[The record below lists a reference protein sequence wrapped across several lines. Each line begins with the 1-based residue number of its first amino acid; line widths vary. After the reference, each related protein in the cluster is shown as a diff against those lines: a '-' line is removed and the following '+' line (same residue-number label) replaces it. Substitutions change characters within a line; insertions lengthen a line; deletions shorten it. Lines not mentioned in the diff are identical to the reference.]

1 MRLVQV
7 LIPEGKRESVLSVLD
22 NEQIDYAVWDETGRG
37 DFEALV
43 QFPIPS
49 IGVEPILDKLREAGV
64 IRGVY
69 TIVLSPETVISE
81 HIDMLKSRYAG
92 ERISREEL
100 IARARSLAPAA
111 STYFAFLIL
120 STIIATAGLLLDS
133 AATIIGAMVV
143 APLMGPA
150 ITASVGTVVDDRKL
164 ASRGVVLQVTGLVM
178 AIAVSAL
185 VGFFIKESFF
195 LPPGLDIRDVTQIAE
210 RISPNFLYVLLAL
223 GSGLAGAISVIRNVG
238 SALVG
243 VAIAIA
249 LIPPA
254 ATSGLGIAWGL
265 PGVALAAAL
274 LVVINMLAV
283 NVSTLVL
290 FWLSGF
296 RPPEFS
302 AINHA
307 RYAVISRSALLL
319 IAITI
324 LSVVLI
330 LVSFSSYQTYVIE
343 QQVNEEVNYMFEE
356 PMYSGIGLTP
366 VEVSV
371 SYDSGN
377 ILLEEPVRVDIV
389 VAHPA
394 AQEVPEDI
402 AIQIDRRLT
411 EAINRNFEVRVGF
424 VETQQTA

>member
-7 LIPEGKRESVLSVLD
+7 LIPVGKRESVLAVLD
-22 NEQIDYAVWDETGRG
+22 KEQIDYAVWDETGRG

-43 QFPIPS
+43 QFPIPPV
-49 IGVEPILDKLREAGV
+49 GVEPVLEKLRDAGV
-64 IRGVY
+64 IKGVY

-81 HIDMLKSRYAG
+81 HIEALKRRYSG

-100 IARARSLAPAA
+100 IARAQHLAPAA

-164 ASRGVVLQVTGLVM
+164 ASRGVLLQITGLM
-178 AIAVSAL
+178 LAIAVSAL
-185 VGFFIKESFF
+185 LGLLIKESFF
-195 LPPGLDIRDVTQIAE
+195 LPPGLDIRDVPQIAE

-249 LIPPA
+249 LRPPA
-254 ATSGLGIAWGL
+254 ATSGLGLAWGL
-265 PGVALAAAL
+265 PEVALASAL

-290 FWLSGF
+290 FWLAGF
-296 RPPEFS
+296 RPLESS
-302 AINHA
+302 AIDHA
-307 RYAVISRSALLL
+307 RYAVISRSAVLFSA
-319 IAITI
+319 IAV
-324 LSVVLI
+324 LSVILI
-330 LVSFSSYQTYVIE
+330 LTSFASFQAYIIE
-343 QQVNEEVNYMFEE
+343 QQVDEEITAMFEE
-356 PMYSGIGLTP
+356 PLYTDMGLTIAEITVNYEP
-366 VEVSV
+366 T
-371 SYDSGN
+371 YF
-377 ILLEEPVRVDIV
+377 IFEEPVRVDVV

-394 AQEVPEDI
+394 GQEVTPDI
-402 AIQIDRRLT
+402 AIQIDNHLT
-411 EAINRNFEVRVGF
+411 GAVDKNFRVSVGF
-424 VETQQTA
+424 IETQQTA

>member
-1 MRLVQV
+1 M
-7 LIPEGKRESVLSVLD
+7 
-22 NEQIDYAVWDETGRG
+22 
-37 DFEALV
+37 
-43 QFPIPS
+43 
-49 IGVEPILDKLREAGV
+49 
-64 IRGVY
+64 
-69 TIVLSPETVISE
+69 
-81 HIDMLKSRYAG
+81 
-92 ERISREEL
+92 
-100 IARARSLAPAA
+100 
-111 STYFAFLIL
+111 
-120 STIIATAGLLLDS
+120 
-133 AATIIGAMVV
+133 
-143 APLMGPA
+143 
-150 ITASVGTVVDDRKL
+150 
-164 ASRGVVLQVTGLVM
+164 
-178 AIAVSAL
+178 
-185 VGFFIKESFF
+185 
-195 LPPGLDIRDVTQIAE
+195 
-210 RISPNFLYVLLAL
+210 LLAL

-265 PGVALAAAL
+265 PGVALASAL

-343 QQVNEEVNYMFEE
+343 QKVNEEVNYMFEE

-366 VEVSV
+366 VEVSIG
-371 SYDSGN
+371 YDSGN

>member
-1 MRLVQV
+1 MQ
-7 LIPEGKRESVLSVLD
+7 
-22 NEQIDYAVWDETGRG
+22 
-37 DFEALV
+37 
-43 QFPIPS
+43 
-49 IGVEPILDKLREAGV
+49 
-64 IRGVY
+64 
-69 TIVLSPETVISE
+69 
-81 HIDMLKSRYAG
+81 G

-133 AATIIGAMVV
+133 VATIIGAMVV

-265 PGVALAAAL
+265 PGVALASAL

-343 QQVNEEVNYMFEE
+343 QKVNEEVNYMFEE

-366 VEVSV
+366 VEVSIG
-371 SYDSGN
+371 YDSGN

>member
-1 MRLVQV
+1 
-7 LIPEGKRESVLSVLD
+7 
-22 NEQIDYAVWDETGRG
+22 
-37 DFEALV
+37 
-43 QFPIPS
+43 
-49 IGVEPILDKLREAGV
+49 
-64 IRGVY
+64 
-69 TIVLSPETVISE
+69 
-81 HIDMLKSRYAG
+81 MLF
-92 ERISREEL
+92 
-100 IARARSLAPAA
+100 RS
-111 STYFAFLIL
+111 
-120 STIIATAGLLLDS
+120 
-133 AATIIGAMVV
+133 
-143 APLMGPA
+143 
-150 ITASVGTVVDDRKL
+150 
-164 ASRGVVLQVTGLVM
+164 
-178 AIAVSAL
+178 
-185 VGFFIKESFF
+185 
-195 LPPGLDIRDVTQIAE
+195 
-210 RISPNFLYVLLAL
+210 
-223 GSGLAGAISVIRNVG
+223 
-238 SALVG
+238 
-243 VAIAIA
+243 
-249 LIPPA
+249 

-265 PGVALAAAL
+265 PGVALASAL

-343 QQVNEEVNYMFEE
+343 QKVNEEVNYMFEE

-366 VEVSV
+366 VEVSIG
-371 SYDSGN
+371 YDSGN

>member
-133 AATIIGAMVV
+133 VATIIGAMVV

-265 PGVALAAAL
+265 PGVALASAL

-330 LVSFSSYQTYVIE
+330 IVSF
-343 QQVNEEVNYMFEE
+343 
-356 PMYSGIGLTP
+356 
-366 VEVSV
+366 
-371 SYDSGN
+371 
-377 ILLEEPVRVDIV
+377 
-389 VAHPA
+389 
-394 AQEVPEDI
+394 
-402 AIQIDRRLT
+402 
-411 EAINRNFEVRVGF
+411 
-424 VETQQTA
+424 

>member
-7 LIPEGKRESVLSVLD
+7 LIPVGKRESVLAVLD
-22 NEQIDYAVWDETGRG
+22 KEQIDYAVWDETGRG

-43 QFPIPS
+43 QFPIPP
-49 IGVEPILDKLREAGV
+49 IGVEPVLEKLRDAGV
-64 IRGVY
+64 IKGVY

-81 HIDMLKSRYAG
+81 HIEVLKRRYSG

-100 IARARSLAPAA
+100 VARAQHLAPAA

-164 ASRGVVLQVTGLVM
+164 ASRGVLLQVTGLLL

-185 VGFFIKESFF
+185 LGFLIKESFF
-195 LPPGLDIRDVTQIAE
+195 LPPGLDIRGVPQIAE

-223 GSGLAGAISVIRNVG
+223 GSGLAGAISVMRNVG

-254 ATSGLGIAWGL
+254 ATSGLGLAWGL
-265 PGVALAAAL
+265 PEVALAAAL
-274 LVVINMLAV
+274 LAVINMLAI

-290 FWLSGF
+290 FWIAGF
-296 RPPEFS
+296 RPLESS
-302 AINHA
+302 AIDHA
-307 RYAVISRSALLL
+307 RYAVISRSAVLFSA
-319 IAITI
+319 IAV
-324 LSVVLI
+324 LSVILI
-330 LVSFSSYQTYVIE
+330 LTSFASFQAYIIE
-343 QQVNEEVNYMFEE
+343 QQVNEEVTTMFEE
-356 PMYSGIGLTP
+356 PGYTDMGLTLA
-366 VEVSV
+366 EVTV
-371 SYDSGN
+371 NYEPAYF
-377 ILLEEPVRVDIV
+377 LFEEPVSVDVV

-394 AQEVPEDI
+394 AQEVPQDI
-402 AIQIDRRLT
+402 AIQIDNRLT
-411 EAINRNFEVRVGF
+411 RVIDKDFRVNVGF
-424 VETQQTA
+424 IETQQTA